1 MNFAVREKVSLVQ
14 LERPCLSFL
23 TRSITA
29 AVDNPSPRTK
39 ASKTIHH
46 VSLKCQAAKEAYRKY
61 GPSTDFEISLE
72 IQLSHGRY
80 QVTITGA
87 NGISGIAISTSI
99 TEKSMQAIL
108 ADN

>member
-39 ASKTIHH
+39 AIGSACRRNNCIT
-46 VSLKCQAAKEAYRKY
+46 
-61 GPSTDFEISLE
+61 
-72 IQLSHGRY
+72 QLTCRPQSATRY
-80 QVTITGA
+80 
-87 NGISGIAISTSI
+87 SRF
-99 TEKSMQAIL
+99 
-108 ADN
+108 